1 MAGKRIFKLSFLLFI
16 VALAATGVVFVAT
29 SEIGAKASGPSG
41 PVLPTWPQF
50 TMVYETDGATIGIGQ
65 NPSVVSREVHR
76 LEYQVK

>member
-50 TMVYETDGATIGIGQ
+50 TMVYETD
-65 NPSVVSREVHR
+65 
-76 LEYQVK
+76 